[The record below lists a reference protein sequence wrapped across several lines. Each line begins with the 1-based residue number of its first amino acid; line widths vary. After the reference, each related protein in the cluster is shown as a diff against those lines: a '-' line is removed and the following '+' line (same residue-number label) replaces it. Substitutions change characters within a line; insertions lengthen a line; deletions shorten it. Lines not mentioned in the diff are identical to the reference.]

1 MIIEDKNVTKKRG
14 KKWPWHLVT
23 KCSCADSWEAAFC
36 CFTLYSFIV
45 L

>member
-23 KCSCADSWEAAFC
+23 KLFMCRQLEG
-36 CFTLYSFIV
+36 SF
-45 L
+45 LLFHPL